1 MGMVD
6 YYEDL
11 RKDAEVLEKGA
22 APKDGSAK
30 ETWIKAAAAALVIAS
45 RKDAKAR
52 VAYWT
57 EEAVEC
63 MLHADPDPS
72 REEVLEDL
80 LEYSPWRALEEV
92 WKVFEDLYGDPFEMV
107 PTF

>member
-1 MGMVD
+1 MGLLD

-11 RKDAEVLEKGA
+11 RRDAEVQGKEG
-22 APKDGSAK
+22 K
-30 ETWIKAAAAALVIAS
+30 ETWIKAAAAALVIAA
-45 RKDAKAR
+45 RKVSKRR
-52 VAYWT
+52 VAAWT

-80 LEYSPWRALEEV
+80 LEYSPWRAFDEA
-92 WKVFEDLYGDPFEMV
+92 WKFFQARYGDPFDMV